1 MPKVK
6 QTGKDDE
13 FHWLEV
19 DFSDVGYLF
28 RKHVGLLFWAPVLC
42 FCLAVVIA
50 KVQRPMFA
58 TEMEIYLRP
67 NFDQEMQL
75 EQTYSKLDDDDSLRS
90 IERVLVSD
98 TVVLDMVET
107 LGLRDNV
114 DFLGEVF
121 EPGELTDAKLLKT
134 IRDRYTTKL
143 IPTTRIVKLR
153 VEDFSASRTTTIAET
168 LVAEFLR
175 LLKEDRNVKEA
186 DLRSTLVEQSQ
197 KALKGSLESEKK
209 LNAFREANPDT
220 LADQDSS
227 IFQDRILQSG
237 TALNA
242 ANSERSNLAG
252 MIEALEGIEPRED
265 PFRVFQ
271 ILSNRN
277 SEYLSE
283 LLSMHARAKSD
294 HSVAKEQY
302 QPGHPSYKS
311 AESRLTQV
319 ESTLRDYAVEMK
331 NSVQSEYDA
340 TSQKVEKLSETL
352 SALRG
357 EMVGQKSVS
366 AEFRGLKEE
375 IDRNWN
381 TYTSLQQK
389 IKDLDLNPE
398 VTPTFATVMSSPIV
412 PDKKAKPRTLL
423 YAAGGMFLGGL
434 YALGVIFWRNRN
446 GLPYTSGSQA
456 SEALSLPEVA
466 TIPTRRGSD
475 MYSQT
480 ALIQQSPEVLNLL
493 ISLRNTRLIHVT
505 SIEDESPAE
514 PLSKAMGRVCARKG
528 SRVLCISIRSQTHHQ
543 MKIVDDSLLAGF
555 STMDLSLDTLAPAN
569 SFQNG
574 IAKLFETF
582 DRILVDTS
590 DVSGNAVKLEV
601 GRAAE
606 TNLLLFCPGKAKS
619 RTDYARLLHEFERAG
634 IESISLVTTEEAP
647 PEKKVKR
654 KPRKE
659 KAPAKPKEK
668 KRLRNKKA
676 VPSPI
681 LG

>member
-1 MPKVK
+1 MSKMK
-6 QTGKDDE
+6 QSSKDDE

-19 DFSDVGYLF
+19 DVNDVVYLL
-28 RKHVGLLFWAPVLC
+28 RKHLGLLFWAPVIG
-42 FCLAVVIA
+42 FTLAVVAA

-75 EQTYSKLDDDDSLRS
+75 ERTYSKLDDGDSLRS

-98 TVVLDMVET
+98 SVILEMVET
-107 LGLRDNV
+107 LELRDDV
-114 DFLGEVF
+114 DFLGKVF
-121 EPGELTDAKLLKT
+121 QPGELTDAKLLKT
-134 IRDRYTTKL
+134 IRKRYTTKL
-143 IPTTRIVKLR
+143 IPTTRVVKLR
-153 VEDFSASRTTTIAET
+153 VEDYSATRTATIAET
-168 LVAEFLR
+168 LVSEFLR
-175 LLKEDRNVKEA
+175 HLKEDRNLKEA

-197 KALKGSLESEKK
+197 KALEGSLESEKK

-283 LLSMHARAKSD
+283 LLSMHARAKSEL
-294 HSVAKEQY
+294 SVAKQQY
-302 QPGHPSYKS
+302 QPTHPSFKS
-311 AESRLTQV
+311 AESRLAEV
-319 ESTLRDYAVEMK
+319 ESTIRDYALEMK

-340 TSQKVEKLSETL
+340 ASQKVEKLSETL
-352 SALRG
+352 SILRG

-398 VTPTFATVMSSPIV
+398 VTPTFATVMSGPVV
-412 PDKKAKPRTLL
+412 PDKKAKPRGLF

-434 YALGVIFWRNRN
+434 YALGIIFWRNRD
-446 GLPYTSGSQA
+446 GLPFTSGPQA
-456 SEALSLPEVA
+456 SAALDAPEVA
-466 TIPTRRGSD
+466 TIPVVRN
-475 MYSQT
+475 SQGT
-480 ALIQQSPEVLNLL
+480 PVEQSQEVLNLL
-493 ISLRNTRLIHVT
+493 ISLRDTKLIHIT
-505 SIEDESPAE
+505 SVDDDLFAE
-514 PLSKAMGRVCARKG
+514 PLSKAMGRVSARQG
-528 SRVLCISIRSQTHHQ
+528 SRVLCIKVRRRPQPR
-543 MKIVDDSLLAGF
+543 MEIVDDPLISGLA
-555 STMDLSLDTLAPAN
+555 TLDLSLESLATAN
-569 SFQNG
+569 SFRNG
-574 IAKLFETF
+574 VAKLFETF
-582 DRILVDTS
+582 NRIIVDTS
-590 DVSGNAVKLEV
+590 EVSGNAVRLEV
-601 GRAAE
+601 GRTAE
-606 TNLLLFCPGKAKS
+606 TNLLLLHPGKGKS
-619 RTDYARLLHEFERAG
+619 RREAIRLIEEFERAG
-634 IESISLVTTEEAP
+634 IATVSLVTVEEVDLP
-647 PEKKVKR
+647 KLKKA
-654 KPRKE
+654 KPRKQ
-659 KAPAKPKEK
+659 KAPAKSREK
-668 KRLRNKKA
+668 KRLLGRK
-676 VPSPI
+676 PI
-681 LG
+681 PNPT